1 MGTENFVNECKIFV
15 SRQCEHQIRLMNVY
29 EEDNFFHTTFIK
41 AGQAITG
48 IVGRT
53 IRYHGEDGTLKNVS
67 KTFDLMN
74 YPNNIVSFCAQRGQG
89 KSSAMFSMA
98 DALRKINVTENSSYN
113 ESRNKFWERSDVNLL
128 SGQQINP
135 VLKSHFELL
144 DPIDPTIMEP
154 KDSIVRIIISKM
166 FRAVNDKFDSRI
178 KNPHSTLDERKL
190 NSQKEELVQKFLEC
204 YRGLDYLNTDKS
216 NLSTS
221 SAFDDL
227 YRLAELGDSVNFK
240 CAFFE
245 LVTLYLEFMAGKDE
259 NAFLV
264 IQVDD
269 ADVNTQYA
277 YEITEELRKYCVLP
291 NVIILMAMHMH
302 TMNNAIEQHFIERYN
317 TLVKFK
323 HHYLDI
329 DRCHEIMEKY
339 IDKFIPT
346 THRVHIPSI
355 NTSIQNEYTKL
366 ELLYVDTEDSTE
378 DLIHIDDKLWHDDC
392 ITNNYQ
398 DKLIMLI
405 YQKTGILLVKPNG
418 YLHDFLPQ
426 NLRELAHFLPHI
438 TNMEDVIRVDDK
450 TGEVTGTF
458 EHILKLCGQAVDDSS
473 IIPIARLEIDRVLKN
488 LKELESYL
496 LRNWSQMHLSSK
508 QYDVI
513 DKIHLAQPSL
523 KNRRVTELLH
533 KYPIERNKGEYENI
547 ETREQHGIGYVPY
560 SDVVFAL
567 YNLQHVED
575 PKDEYP
581 FACAIKIYYTLYLHQ
596 VALVGLKNW
605 LNDTSMMK
613 SETPFRELVD
623 IIGYRIFPEKYYGR
637 VESFKSFNKKDN
649 GDERFK
655 RVKEY
660 TENFSTDVINHFLHW
675 AYEVKIEDE
684 TKIFSLYNKDPRSSP
699 NSPEEA
705 NEFVCFDPFR
715 PIVSLLGAGD
725 IYTKFLDPEI
735 GLYSLI
741 ADFLRII
748 CNVDIQEMLY
758 HKYFKSTTHTDTNPM
773 DFIDNACDFVPGV
786 YTQVDDA
793 INQAL
798 LMSQKS
804 DIRTKMFSSG
814 VGTDP
819 TLFSSDDFKKT
830 ASLKQTAP
838 DNKADNSDDSQTD
851 NNMSE

>member
-1 MGTENFVNECKIFV
+1 MGAENFVNEYKIFV

-74 YPNNIVSFCAQRGQG
+74 YPNNIVPFCAQRGQG

-113 ESRNKFWERSDVNLL
+113 ESRNKFWERSDINPL
-128 SGQQINP
+128 SRQQINP

-144 DPIDPTIMEP
+144 DPIDPTVMEP

-190 NSQKEELVQKFLEC
+190 NSQKEALVQKFLAC

-221 SAFDDL
+221 NAFDDL

-245 LVTLYLEFMAGKDE
+245 LVSLYLEFMAEKDK

-269 ADVNTQYA
+269 ADLNTQYA
-277 YEITEELRKYCVLP
+277 YEITEELRKYCILP

-302 TMNNAIEQHFIERYN
+302 TMSNAIEQHFVERYN
-317 TLVKFK
+317 TLVKYN
-323 HHYLDI
+323 HHYMNI
-329 DRCHEIMEKY
+329 NRCHEIMEKY

-346 THRVHIPSI
+346 THRVYIPSI

-366 ELLYVDTEDSTE
+366 ELLYVDTEDSTD
-378 DLIHIDDKLWHDDC
+378 DLIRIDDKLWHDNC
-392 ITNNYQ
+392 KTNNYQ

-438 TNMEDVIRVDDK
+438 TNMDDVVRVDDT
-450 TGEVTGTF
+450 TGEVIGTF
-458 EHILKLCGQAVDDSS
+458 EYILKLCGASVEDSS
-473 IIPIARLEIDRVLKN
+473 IIPLAQLEIDHVLKN
-488 LKELESYL
+488 IKELESYL

-533 KYPIERNKGEYENI
+533 KYLIERNKDEHRKI
-547 ETREQHGIGYVPY
+547 DMREQHGIGYVPY

-581 FACAIKIYYTLYLHQ
+581 FACAIKIYYTIYLHQ

-605 LNDTSMMK
+605 LNIPDEK
-613 SETPFRELVD
+613 VKKKETPFKELVD
-623 IIGYRIFPEKYYGR
+623 IIGYRIFPENYYR
-637 VESFKSFNKKDN
+637 KVASFWSFNRKEN
-649 GDERFK
+649 DEGRFK
-655 RVKEY
+655 REEEY
-660 TENFSTDVINHFLHW
+660 VANFSKAVTEHFIHW
-675 AYEVKIEDE
+675 AYEEKNNGK
-684 TKIFSLYNKDPRSSP
+684 TKIYNLYNKDFESLP
-699 NSPEEA
+699 NFPDGA
-705 NEFVCFDPFR
+705 KKFVCFDPFR
-715 PIVSLLGAGD
+715 PIVSVLG
-725 IYTKFLDPEI
+725 ITEFYEKFLDSDPRYR
-735 GLYSLI
+735 GLI

-758 HKYFKSTTHTDTNPM
+758 HQYFKSTGHTKTNPEDFVKNAY
-773 DFIDNACDFVPGV
+773 DFISGV
-786 YTQVDDA
+786 YAQVDGA
-793 INQAL
+793 INGSL
-798 LMSQKS
+798 LMSQES
-804 DIRTKMFSSG
+804 DIRNKMFSSG
-814 VGTDP
+814 IGTDS
-819 TLFSSDDFKKT
+819 TLFSSDNF
-830 ASLKQTAP
+830 KQTTPPKQP
-838 DNKADNSDDSQTD
+838 DNTADDSGNSKTDDDNS
-851 NNMSE
+851 E